1 VICETDTE
9 TLVEYDRSPRPCFP
23 LLAEMMVERGSKA
36 DWELLHDLHYKAE
49 NLPSA
54 PRFWKLTLR
63 GETIGVIVTASPKG
77 LLKERHVAFPILKP
91 GNHDTY
97 ATNKHRYVWLNQN
110 VRVISRFV
118 LDTMYR
124 GIGAG
129 YRFQNLASRLEG
141 FRFMEIQSS
150 MSKFNFFAQKAGFRF
165 VRPMNSNHYDQGL
178 KFFRSHFAAN
188 PQDFEAIVA
197 EIEAMAPTVQERIL
211 GETRIF
217 YLRHSALENT
227 GNNRARGEAR
237 VQAMSIRVLVKSLQ
251 QLILASP
258 MYGVWENP
266 DLGRTLPPS
275 LPLTAFDHQGVRE
288 SLKLELLHV
297 H

>member
-1 VICETDTE
+1 MICETATE
-9 TLVEYDRSPRPCFP
+9 TLVEYGRTPRPMFS
-23 LLAEMMVERGSKA
+23 LLTEMMVERGSKA

-63 GETIGVIVTASPKG
+63 GETIGVLVTASPKG

-91 GNHDTY
+91 GGNDTY
-97 ATNKHRYVWLNQN
+97 ITNKKRYEWLNAN

-178 KFFRSHFAAN
+178 KFFRSTFSSS

-197 EIEAMAPTVQERIL
+197 EINAMSPAVRERVL
-211 GETRIF
+211 TDTRHF

-227 GNNRARGEAR
+227 GSNRARGFERVEAME
-237 VQAMSIRVLVKSLQ
+237 VKVLIKSLQ

-258 MYGVWENP
+258 MYGIWQNP
-266 DLGRTLPPS
+266 DLGRALPIE
-275 LPLTAFDHQGVRE
+275 LPLTAFDHQGVQEALNLKE
-288 SLKLELLHV
+288 SKHV
-297 H
+297 

>member
-1 VICETDTE
+1 MTCETE
-9 TLVEYDRSPRPCFP
+9 TDAIIEYEPSPRPRFP
-23 LLAEMMVERGSKA
+23 LLAEMVVERGSKA
-36 DWELLHDLHYKAE
+36 DWNLLHDLHYKAE

-54 PRFWKLTLR
+54 PRFWKLTLH
-63 GETIGVIVTASPKG
+63 GETIGVLVTASPKG

-91 GNHDTY
+91 GGGDTY
-97 ATNKHRYVWLNQN
+97 VTNKQRYVWLNAN

-124 GIGAG
+124 GVGAG

-150 MSKFNFFAQKAGFRF
+150 MSKFNFFAQRAGFRF
-165 VRPMNSNHYDQGL
+165 VRPMNSNHYAQGL
-178 KFFRSHFAAN
+178 KFFRSHFAAS
-188 PQDFEAIVA
+188 PQDFEVIVA
-197 EIEAMAPTVQERIL
+197 EIDGLEQGARNRIL
-211 GETRIF
+211 AETRLF

-227 GNNRARGEAR
+227 GNNRARGQAR
-237 VQAMSIRVLVKSLQ
+237 VEAMPVNTLIKSLQ

-258 MYGVWENP
+258 MYGVWEDP
-266 DLGRTLPPS
+266 DLGRTLPAR
-275 LPLTAFDHQGVRE
+275 LPLIAFDNQGVRE
-288 SLKLELLHV
+288 PLNLEALDV